1 LYNAV
6 FLDLIDED
14 ILRLELINQLLA
26 DVPAQHRNGM
36 RRVEIL
42 VLRPSRDLGKLARAY
57 EPRLPKTFR
66 FLTRGLGTRQTTSP
80 DVLSLV
86 MFQPDYL
93 QALIELGETD
103 AESQMD
109 RIDGFL
115 GEQGVAPGHAAP
127 PDSSEDSSR
136 V

>member
-1 LYNAV
+1 V
-6 FLDLIDED
+6 FLDLIDQD

-26 DVPAQHRNGM
+26 DVPEQHRNGM
-36 RRVEIL
+36 RRVDIL
-42 VLRPSRDLGKLARAY
+42 VLRPSRDLGKMARAY
-57 EPRLPKTFR
+57 EPRLPKAFR
-66 FLTRGLGTRQTTSP
+66 FLTRGLGTRRTTSP

-109 RIDGFL
+109 RIAAFLDGQSAVVSH
-115 GEQGVAPGHAAP
+115 GAP
-127 PDSSEDSSR
+127 PESSGGLSR

>member
-1 LYNAV
+1 
-6 FLDLIDED
+6 
-14 ILRLELINQLLA
+14 
-26 DVPAQHRNGM
+26 
-36 RRVEIL
+36 
-42 VLRPSRDLGKLARAY
+42 
-57 EPRLPKTFR
+57 
-66 FLTRGLGTRQTTSP
+66 LTRGLGTRQTTSP

-109 RIDGFL
+109 RIAAFLDGQSAAV
-115 GEQGVAPGHAAP
+115 GRGAP
-127 PDSSEDSSR
+127 PESSGGLSR